1 MESVEWWRLVLVL
14 VLVLILILW
23 VVLGSGGGGGAIGR
37 VHGTI
42 HTRLLDVVLLE
53 EKVTPVQII
62 RINRG
67 ETFYVVVVVFVAV
80 VVVVERP
87 NSLEMSRRIAVA
99 MGPVVK

>member
-1 MESVEWWRLVLVL
+1 MVL

-23 VVLGSGGGGGAIGR
+23 VVLGGGGGGGAIGR

-53 EKVTPVQII
+53 KKVTPVQII

-67 ETFYVVVVVFVAV
+67 ETLLLML
-80 VVVVERP
+80 
-87 NSLEMSRRIAVA
+87 SLLLLLWLLRGQTHWKCRGE
-99 MGPVVK
+99 